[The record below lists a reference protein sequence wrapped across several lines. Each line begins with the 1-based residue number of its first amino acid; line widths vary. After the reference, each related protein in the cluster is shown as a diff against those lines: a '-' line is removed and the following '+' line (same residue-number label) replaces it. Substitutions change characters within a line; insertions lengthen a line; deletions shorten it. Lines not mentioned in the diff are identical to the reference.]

1 MTTKQYHYP
10 KTVRMDDDFDF
21 SEDHNFVY
29 DVFTG
34 AYISPRD
41 GD

>member
-10 KTVRMDDDFDF
+10 VTARMDDDFDF
-21 SEDHNFVY
+21 HDDHNFVY
-29 DVFTG
+29 VPHLG
-34 AYISPRD
+34 AYISPGD